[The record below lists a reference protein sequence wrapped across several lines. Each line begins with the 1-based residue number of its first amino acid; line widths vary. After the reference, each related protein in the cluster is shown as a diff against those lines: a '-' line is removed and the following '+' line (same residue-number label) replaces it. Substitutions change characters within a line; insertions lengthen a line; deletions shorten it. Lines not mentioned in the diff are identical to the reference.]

1 MYEHAVVDGGRSVGT
16 EVQPSTCLC
25 DSCVTRLGHM
35 CDWCGSHVVNLSGTQ
50 VYLLMELC
58 SGGSLA
64 DIIKLRQV
72 GAVAVVQM

>member
-1 MYEHAVVDGGRSVGT
+1 MYEHAVVDGSRSVGT
-16 EVQPSTCLC
+16 EVQPSRCLC
-25 DSCVTRLGHM
+25 HSCVSRVFDL
-35 CDWCGSHVVNLSGTQ
+35 CVSHVMNVACTQ

-72 GAVAVVQM
+72 GAVAAVQM

>member
-1 MYEHAVVDGGRSVGT
+1 MN
-16 EVQPSTCLC
+16 
-25 DSCVTRLGHM
+25 VTR
-35 CDWCGSHVVNLSGTQ
+35 TQ

-72 GAVAVVQM
+72 GAVAVVHM